1 VAAHGTAAPRDR
13 SLPARDLAAVV
24 IGNGLEFY
32 DFITYAFFALQISRT
47 FFPARTPGTSLL
59 LSLATFGAGFLT
71 RPLGALVIGRLA
83 DRAGRRPA
91 MLLSFSLMG
100 LGMVGLALTPA
111 YRSIGLAAP
120 LLAIA
125 WRLLQGFSVGGE
137 VGPSLAYLVEAA
149 PPERRGL
156 YSSLQPMTADAAAFC
171 AGLVGLALSSL
182 LTSAQLDDFGWRI
195 ALLLG
200 AAIVPVGLML
210 RRALPETPAAEEL
223 PDAPAADYA
232 RSHARVAVLGFALLA
247 SGTVIGYVLDYLTT
261 YAADTLGLSAR
272 LAFVATMVGAFS
284 MMCCDPL
291 GGWLSDRVGR
301 RPVMILATALLAAC
315 SYPVFLAIVHYR
327 SPAVLYGGCVLLG
340 VFTGLNQGPLV
351 ATLTESLPRRVR
363 AGTLSLIYALAIALF
378 GGSTQF
384 AVKWLER
391 ATGNALAPGWYML
404 GAALVGLAA
413 MILLRESAP
422 ARRLSCGYSSRAAR
436 SALAARQ

>member
-1 VAAHGTAAPRDR
+1 MSAPGTATPHDR
-13 SLPARDLAAVV
+13 GPAARELAAVV

-32 DFITYAFFALQISRT
+32 DFISYAFFALQISRT

-71 RPLGALVIGRLA
+71 RPLGAFVIGRLA

-91 MLLSFSLMG
+91 MLVSFSLMG
-100 LGMVGLALTPA
+100 LGMVGLALTPS
-111 YRSIGLAAP
+111 YGSIGLAAP
-120 LLAIA
+120 VLVIG

-137 VGPSLAYLVEAA
+137 VGPSLAYLVETA

-171 AGLVGLALSSL
+171 AGLVGVALSSF
-182 LTSAQLDDFGWRI
+182 LTSAQLDAFGWRI
-195 ALLLG
+195 AFLLG

-210 RRALPETPAAEEL
+210 RRSLPETPAEVADPL
-223 PDAPAADYA
+223 APAADY
-232 RSHARVAVLGFALLA
+232 RRVAVLGFCLLA

-272 LAFVATMVGAFS
+272 LAFVATMVGAFT

-291 GGWLSDRVGR
+291 GGALSDRVGR
-301 RPVMILATALLAAC
+301 RPVMIAATALLAGC
-315 SYPVFLAIVHYR
+315 TYPAFLAIVHFR

-340 VFTGLNQGPLV
+340 IFTGLNQGPVV
-351 ATLTESLPRRVR
+351 ATLAESLPKRVR
-363 AGTLSLIYALAIALF
+363 AGTLSLIYALAIAVF

-404 GAALVGLAA
+404 GAALVGLVA

-422 ARRLSCGYSSRAAR
+422 ARRVSYGCSSRAAR
-436 SALAARQ
+436 SAPAARR